1 MKNYKK
7 LKIWQ
12 QGIQIVKMTYEVT
25 KCLPDSEKYNL
36 VSQMNR
42 ASVSIPS
49 NIAEGSSRSS
59 DKDYHRFL
67 EIALGSSFE
76 LDTQIEIVLE
86 LGLIE
91 IDLVNNL
98 QSNLLEE
105 IMMLQ
110 SLMNK
115 LNVKQ

>member
-1 MKNYKK
+1 MKLTYQLTK
-7 LKIWQ
+7 L
-12 QGIQIVKMTYEVT
+12 
-25 KCLPDSEKYNL
+25 LPPEEKFNL

-42 ASVSIPS
+42 SAVSIPS
-49 NIAEGSSRSS
+49 NIAEGSSRKSE
-59 DKDYHRFL
+59 KDYHRFL

-86 LGLIE
+86 LGLID

-115 LNVKQ
+115 LYIKQ